1 MNARLRLIF
10 AVASIVCGFAL
21 SSCGGGDS
29 STAPDPTDP
38 VAQTVS
44 IQVSTSGVDLDP
56 DGYTVQLGTRTVSV
70 ASDGTASFTGV
81 LPGSYEVSL
90 QGVALNCLA
99 DGGAASRSLTVG
111 SSAAQLALVVEC
123 WVDFDDGLPTVACTT
138 LDLSTGSALP
148 TESVTASGLPAA
160 LGEVLVARVMSADR
174 DDLGWTYFEPRSGGS
189 AAMLAPLHPSGS
201 ASGGEVWVRVADES
215 AACPPVAFTV
225 EPLPDHSG
233 EMLEAVDAL
242 QQSVADQAAILG
254 TTPADLRATPIDE
267 VAEPYLPIALVQ
279 YVLDHPQNP
288 NSLRAVATGT
298 AAPEVDPA
306 LLDALIAESGLA
318 DDLAALNVSGGALRQ
333 AAPLAIAAQTCLP
346 GTIGTS
352 ETLLLSD
359 CMNAQAEAQANVES
373 ELGQAIRSISE
384 WSWMLEGLEGAA
396 GRRAAWVNA
405 ILWVLEMSDT
415 RLAAL
420 LPCCIVDLAVDADR
434 DFFEEDF
441 PGEAMWTATLTARS
455 LGYDLGGE
463 IVDAILKA
471 VSVASSVDASQVSN
485 FDIDTRLGAFL
496 TGPVESILTE
506 DLGLFS
512 IPPETFG
519 PVPVFEEP
527 WTEVSIAGSAIEQV
541 DHNRYR
547 PVEVGSASFRV
558 ATRPDAPESMFGRQ
572 EAAHHTE
579 VEVREIE
586 ITVTP
591 DQGFVAPGDSIVLQ
605 VRVENAFFPDS
616 LDWIADQGFADL
628 QLGSDNLHRL
638 VYFAPADARFENPA
652 DLTVYHAGST
662 GALASGRVPDDEAR
676 LTFGKIEIDPRPVCL
691 DTDTE
696 QQFGVEI
703 EGPDTEEVNWFA
715 DDGSIDSDGLFA
727 APSTRPASGYTWV
740 KARHAEYPA
749 LADSVQVPIGCS
761 CQFTMD
767 VDGQQLVG
775 EPGDQLYF
783 TDWGGPNE
791 PYGNNDELFAVT
803 VSRASEGWST
813 TVFPLEDDPATW
825 PGGVGVT
832 NGVRIQGDMGL
843 GEGDILYASDDD
855 LPAWIDVEEY
865 TAEES
870 VKGRAFAHTV
880 SILSS
885 SPPYSRES
893 SLNMS
898 FAITV
903 PPGTQRGAPLAPWGY
918 RFACTIPGGGP

>member
-1 MNARLRLIF
+1 MTCRTLSRPT
-10 AVASIVCGFAL
+10 AL
-21 SSCGGGDS
+21 GALLLTLACGGGDS
-29 STAPDPTDP
+29 STSPDPTDP
-38 VAQTVS
+38 VGRTVTV
-44 IQVSTSGVDLDP
+44 QVTTSGVDIDA
-56 DGYTVQLGTRTVSV
+56 DGYSVRLGSHTASV
-70 ASDGTASFTGV
+70 AADGTATFTGV
-81 LPGSYEVSL
+81 LPGSYSL
-90 QGVALNCLA
+90 ALEGVALNCLA
-99 DGGAASRSLTVG
+99 DGGASSRSVTVG
-111 SSAAQLALVVEC
+111 SSGAQVALSVEC
-123 WVDFDDGLPTVACTT
+123 WIDFDDGLPTVACTGFG
-138 LDLSTGSALP
+138 LSEASAMPAERVSAAGLPSALG
-148 TESVTASGLPAA
+148 A
-160 LGEVLVARVMSADR
+160 VLVARVMSADR
-174 DDLGWTYFEPRSGGS
+174 ADLGWTYFEPREG
-189 AAMLAPLHPSGS
+189 ANAVMLAPLHPGGGTD
-201 ASGGEVWVRVADES
+201 GGEVWVRVSDAS
-215 AACPPVAFTV
+215 SACPPVAMTV
-225 EPLPDHSG
+225 EPLPDRAG
-233 EMLEAVDAL
+233 GMLEAVDAL
-242 QQSVADQAAILG
+242 QQFVADQAAILG

-333 AAPLAIAAQTCLP
+333 GAPLAIAAQTCLP

-434 DFFEEDF
+434 DFFEEDY
-441 PGEAMWTATLTARS
+441 PGKATWTATLTANS
-455 LGYDLGGE
+455 KGYDLGGE
-463 IVDAILKA
+463 ILDAILKS
-471 VSVASSVDASQVSN
+471 VSVASSVDASHVS
-485 FDIDTRLGAFL
+485 DYEIDERLGAFL

-506 DLGLFS
+506 DLALFT

-547 PVEVGSASFRV
+547 PVETGTSSFRV
-558 ATRPDAPESMFGRQ
+558 ATRPDAPEPMFGRQ
-572 EAAHHTE
+572 SAAHHTE

-591 DQGFVAPGDSIVLQ
+591 DEGFVAPGDSIVLQ

-628 QLGSDNLHRL
+628 QLGSDNVHRL

-691 DTDTE
+691 DTGTE

-715 DDGSIDSDGLFA
+715 DEGSIDSDGLFV
-727 APSTRPASGYTWV
+727 APSTRPGSGYTWV

-749 LADSVQVPIGCS
+749 LADSVEVPIGCS
-761 CQFTMD
+761 CQFTMN
-767 VDGQQLVG
+767 VDGQQIVG

-783 TDWGGPNE
+783 TDWGGPDE
-791 PYGNNDELFAVT
+791 PYGNNHELFAVT
-803 VSRASEGWST
+803 VSRASKGWST
-813 TVFPLEDDPATW
+813 TIFPLEDDPATW

-843 GEGDILYASDDD
+843 GEGDILYASDDE
-855 LPAWIDVEEY
+855 LPTWIDVEEY
-865 TAEES
+865 TPEES

-880 SILSS
+880 GVVSS
-885 SPPYSRES
+885 GPPYSRET

-903 PPGTQRGAPLAPWGY
+903 PPGTQRGAPLPPFGY
-918 RFACTIPGGGP
+918 RFACTIPGGQE